1 VFDGSVFSLLTAANE
16 TPGTG
21 FRPLGWQPQP
31 NSALYLGF
39 DTEVTGKPFPQ
50 QIRLRVFLPGAAL
63 AGVAQ
68 NSREVRQPP
77 RPPVSIEW
85 EYRQTE
91 TRWRRMNVFEDGSSA
106 FTREG
111 DIVLEGPTTE
121 IVPTI
126 EGREPTQLHW
136 LRARLV
142 SGNYPAGREPEIDFI
157 RPNTIK
163 VVNLATVREEV
174 VGTSDGEPRQAF
186 RVRNI
191 PAAFNSLTLA
201 VSAENDTLETWTRVD
216 DFFASGPDD
225 PHYTLNHS
233 SGEIVFGNGSRGRI
247 PPAAAQIVAR
257 EYRYGGGKSGN
268 VGAQLITVPMTALAG
283 VEKVAN
289 ERPAVGGRDEQPL
302 EELLEEAPR
311 TLRHRNRS
319 VTADD
324 FAALAQDAGGIARA
338 TAIGLAHPGHPGVEV
353 PGAVTVVVVPDND
366 DVPPQPSS
374 DLIRSVCRYLDGFR
388 LLTTELFVK
397 GPEYR
402 RIRVDAAVEAQAYAS
417 FDAVAQDIVTAINR
431 YLAPLGGRQADGSR
445 APGWPFGQDL
455 RPTNLFNVILDVK
468 NVVGVKTLQIY
479 VDGQPHALQD
489 PVRLPPDGL
498 LYGSDHVITVGPAED
513 L

>member
-1 VFDGSVFSLLTAANE
+1 
-16 TPGTG
+16 
-21 FRPLGWQPQP
+21 
-31 NSALYLGF
+31 
-39 DTEVTGKPFPQ
+39 
-50 QIRLRVFLPGAAL
+50 
-63 AGVAQ
+63 
-68 NSREVRQPP
+68 
-77 RPPVSIEW
+77 
-85 EYRQTE
+85 
-91 TRWRRMNVFEDGSSA
+91 MNVFEDGSSG

-121 IVPTI
+121 IAPTE
-126 EGREPTQLHW
+126 EGKEKTPRFW

-174 VGTSDGEPRQAF
+174 VGDSDGEPRQSF
-186 RVRNI
+186 RLRHT
-191 PAAFNSLTLA
+191 PAAADSLTLV
-201 VSAENDTLETWTRVD
+201 VSAENDTLEPWTRVS
-216 DFFASGPDD
+216 DFLASGADD
-225 PHYTLNHS
+225 PHYTLNHN
-233 SGEIVFGNGSRGRI
+233 SGEIVFGNGARGRI

-257 EYRYGGGKSGN
+257 EYRYGGGRAGN

-302 EELLEEAPR
+302 EDLLEEAPK

-324 FAALAQDAGGIARA
+324 FAALAQDAGSVARA

-374 DLIRSVCRYLDGFR
+374 DLIRSVCGYLDGFR

-402 RIRVDAAVEAQAYAS
+402 RIRVDAAVEAQPYAS

-431 YLAPLGGRQADGSR
+431 YLAPLGGRQANGSR
-445 APGWPFGQDL
+445 APGWPFGLDL

-468 NVVGVKTLQIY
+468 GVVGVKTLQIS

-498 LYGSDHVITVGPAED
+498 LYGADHVITVGPAED